1 MEQAITIPLITSFFT
16 TWRASLSDCLEGSSY
31 AKCNAL
37 IGAAAGLGI
46 ITGPAVSSLIM
57 NFADPRYCFLAS
69 SFFSATCFC
78 HLVTNFKETLPED
91 QRKPLVLSDM
101 QPLSFLQLM
110 RTDTNLNKLMWI
122 TGLQTTS
129 EGRNVNDIFAIYMQ
143 EDLGWSFNQINTW
156 VGALGVAL
164 VVSGVNAKRMVEKL
178 GMKTFTTFSNL
189 SNAIS
194 FFSYSFVP
202 PFSYMLRCRP

>member
-1 MEQAITIPLITSFFT
+1 MEQAITVPLITSFFT

-46 ITGPAVSSLIM
+46 ITGPAMSSLIM
-57 NFADPRYCFLAS
+57 VRADPKYCFLAS
-69 SFFSATCFC
+69 SVFSATCFC
-78 HLVTNFKETLPED
+78 HLLVNFEETLPVE

-101 QPLSFLQLM
+101 QPLSFTQLM
-110 RTDTNLNKLMWI
+110 NSSPDLNKLMWI

-156 VGALGVAL
+156 VVRSSFYTHRVCAHSFTA
-164 VVSGVNAKRMVEKL
+164 
-178 GMKTFTTFSNL
+178 TFC
-189 SNAIS
+189 
-194 FFSYSFVP
+194 
-202 PFSYMLRCRP
+202 CRAH